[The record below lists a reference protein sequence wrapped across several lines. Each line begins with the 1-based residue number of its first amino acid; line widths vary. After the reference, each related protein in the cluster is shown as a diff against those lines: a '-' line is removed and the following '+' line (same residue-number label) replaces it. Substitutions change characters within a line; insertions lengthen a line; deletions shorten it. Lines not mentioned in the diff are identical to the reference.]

1 MPKCKMPLENSE
13 KELGTWTTNFL
24 IPNVG
29 RYVGDLTI
37 TDKRV
42 IFLSKFDT
50 SLNSV
55 INMAFFETYEDEEYM
70 ILPRENYED
79 EEYMIL
85 PRENIN
91 KVIPKKSLLNKRVTL
106 LTNNN
111 EEYIIDYGMLSINAI
126 VEALEKS

>member
-1 MPKCKMPLENSE
+1 MPKCKFPLDASE

-29 RYVGDLTI
+29 RYLGDLTI

-55 INMAFFETYEDEEYM
+55 INMAFFETF
-70 ILPRENYED
+70 ED

-91 KVIPKKSLLNKRVTL
+91 KIIPKKSMLNKRVTL
-106 LTNNN
+106 VTDNN

-126 VEALEKS
+126 VDALEKPL

>member
-55 INMAFFETYEDEEYM
+55 INMAFFETYEDE
-70 ILPRENYED
+70 D
-79 EEYMIL
+79 YMIL